1 MGSKPFID
9 HVHGLAHLGGG
20 KGQCG
25 LCMQQCTDIRNHQCG
40 VLMQV
45 SVLLGQ
51 TYDASHFPIMPVMMR
66 PASNES
72 QRISPLPVAQEIDDS
87 EA

>member
-1 MGSKPFID
+1 
-9 HVHGLAHLGGG
+9 
-20 KGQCG
+20 
-25 LCMQQCTDIRNHQCG
+25 
-40 VLMQV
+40 MQV